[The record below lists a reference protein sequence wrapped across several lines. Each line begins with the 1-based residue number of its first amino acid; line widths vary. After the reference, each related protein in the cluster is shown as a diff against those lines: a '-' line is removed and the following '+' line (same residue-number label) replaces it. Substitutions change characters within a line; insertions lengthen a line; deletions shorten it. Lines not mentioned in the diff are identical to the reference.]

1 MQIDNNS
8 SIPPFV
14 NTIYLL
20 FTLCTVV
27 ISFLSESKGISST
40 LGISSY
46 IFLVKPSFK
55 ATSTSAVSVGSP
67 FNSPLSEI
75 LVSLHNIPL
84 YTNNFI
90 SWFAFSYF
98 VISSIFVMSYVTS
111 FTYIFWTV
119 ILFCVKVPVLSEHIT
134 ELLPKVSTAGKCFTI
149 AFFFTIFWTPIAK
162 TIVDTAA
169 NPSGIAATAKLT
181 AVINIDT
188 AGFPCIKPAA
198 KIITHIIIAAIP
210 SVFPKLF
217 NFSWSGVS
225 FSSWFD
231 NIPAI
236 FPTSVFIPVSTT
248 IAFPLP

>member
-90 SWFAFSYF
+90 S
-98 VISSIFVMSYVTS
+98 
-111 FTYIFWTV
+111 
-119 ILFCVKVPVLSEHIT
+119 
-134 ELLPKVSTAGKCFTI
+134 
-149 AFFFTIFWTPIAK
+149 
-162 TIVDTAA
+162 
-169 NPSGIAATAKLT
+169 
-181 AVINIDT
+181 
-188 AGFPCIKPAA
+188 
-198 KIITHIIIAAIP
+198 
-210 SVFPKLF
+210 
-217 NFSWSGVS
+217 
-225 FSSWFD
+225 
-231 NIPAI
+231 
-236 FPTSVFIPVSTT
+236 
-248 IAFPLP
+248 